1 MSKPKIEIFGLTA
14 IQAVLTLT
22 AFLCETA
29 SIDADLFGLYNS
41 L

>member
-22 AFLCETA
+22 ALIVEVGAIICP
-29 SIDADLFGLYNS
+29 DLEC
-41 L
+41 